1 MAAVELLGV
10 EKSYGAHRAVRGV
23 TLTVESGECLA
34 LLGPSGCGKTTTLSM
49 IAGFI
54 DPDAGEVRI
63 GARAMAGV
71 PPYRRDT
78 GMVFQQYALFPH
90 LTVFDNLAFGLT
102 MRKTPRA
109 DIGERVRQALALVH
123 LAGLEA
129 RYPRELSG
137 GQQQRVALARALVI
151 RPSVLLL
158 DEPLSNLDAKLRQEM
173 RIEIAELR
181 RSLGITTVFVTH
193 DQEEALVI
201 ADRIAVMHEGVVDQ
215 VDTPTAIYRRPRT
228 AFVARFIGDA
238 NFLPGRV
245 SAREARGV
253 AVDADAGVRVVTGDD
268 DARAGDRVVVM
279 VRPESVRLSVEAT
292 SDANCLP
299 AVVRTIAFTGA
310 VTSYQVVIGSATL
323 TAAVHDTTHLAG
335 VAIGTKVYAAWRAG
349 DALVLPESA

>member
-1 MAAVELLGV
+1 MAAVDLTGV

-34 LLGPSGCGKTTTLSM
+34 LLGPSGCGKTTTLNM

-63 GARAMAGV
+63 GGRPMAGV

-102 MRKTPRA
+102 MRRTPRA
-109 DIGERVRQALALVH
+109 EVAERVRQALALVH
-123 LAGLEA
+123 LAGLER

-151 RPSVLLL
+151 RPAVLLL

-228 AFVARFIGDA
+228 PFVARFIGDA

-245 SAREARGV
+245 TARDARGLV
-253 AVDADAGVRVVTGDD
+253 IDTDAGVTVVASDD
-268 DARAGDRVVVM
+268 VARAGDRVIVM
-279 VRPESVRLSVEAT
+279 VRPENLRLSLDTTAEP
-292 SDANCLP
+292 NCVQG
-299 AVVRTIAFTGA
+299 VVRTIAFTGA
-310 VTSYQVVIGSATL
+310 VTIYQVVVGSATV

-335 VAIGTKVYAAWRAG
+335 VATGTKVHAAWRAG
-349 DALVLPESA
+349 DALVLPEPA